1 MEGDQRNGLSN
12 KEMVRGEVRYLSQ
25 RPEGQEVKFKKHYVL
40 RDRSRK
46 L

>member
-12 KEMVRGEVRYLSQ
+12 KGMVRGEVRYLSQ
-25 RPEGQEVKFKKHYVL
+25 RPEGQEVNIKKHYVL
-40 RDRSRK
+40 RDGSRK